1 MIRRCSLRPFLSPF
15 SSRAGQQKNS
25 LFQSV
30 RSVHDDSTTEVDP
43 SAVNVVQSIDYKYI
57 IMGLGNVDFMQARH
71 SIGMRVAKFMA
82 HELKGTRFIRDR
94 PLLAQVSTVQLP
106 NSDQILLLK
115 SNLAM
120 NASGKSLRKAVDKHL
135 LSPYEVI
142 IVYDDMEL
150 EPGEVQWKAG
160 GGSEGHNGLRSVM
173 ASLGSDQFAR
183 VRVGIGRP
191 HSEKE
196 VREYVMSKAVESEER
211 RLLTKSIFLATQML
225 LDRIAG
231 NSAPKLKPKGPMF

>member
-120 NASGKSLRKAVDKHL
+120 NASGKSLRKAEGTMVCD
-135 LSPYEVI
+135 LSWPLWEVI
-142 IVYDDMEL
+142 NLLGYVWES
-150 EPGEVQWKAG
+150 AG
-160 GGSEGHNGLRSVM
+160 LTQRKRY
-173 ASLGSDQFAR
+173 AS
-183 VRVGIGRP
+183 
-191 HSEKE
+191 
-196 VREYVMSKAVESEER
+196 M
-211 RLLTKSIFLATQML
+211 
-225 LDRIAG
+225 
-231 NSAPKLKPKGPMF
+231 